1 MSNINRND
9 SDQPAHLKTPDKTL
23 FFFSTKH
30 YAYFFFISS
39 QKHEGTELLQDSI
52 KLQDNAE

>member
-1 MSNINRND
+1 MNRND

-23 FFFSTKH
+23 FFFQLNSMH
-30 YAYFFFISS
+30 IFFISS